1 MENRRLLFVQM
12 QAKSSKEINRPVEE
26 LLNLKDHASM
36 KKLSVLDRVRTTLA
50 ECENGEFMSVDIENW
65 NVE

>member
-1 MENRRLLFVQM
+1 MENRRLLFVQI
-12 QAKSSKEINRPVEE
+12 QPKNSKEINRNKLEGPRQYEE
-26 LLNLKDHASM
+26 A
-36 KKLSVLDRVRTTLA
+36 VPDRVRTTLA